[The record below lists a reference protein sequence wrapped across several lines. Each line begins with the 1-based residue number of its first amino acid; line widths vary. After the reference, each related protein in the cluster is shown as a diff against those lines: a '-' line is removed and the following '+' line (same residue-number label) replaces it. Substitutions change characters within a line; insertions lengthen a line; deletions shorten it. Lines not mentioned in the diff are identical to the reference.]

1 MLPTSMEPLTTLQEK
16 LNVMAALA
24 FVGFLAVMT
33 GFSLLILGGETG
45 SKASISHREKPIVGQ
60 AWFMV
65 LVLGFLIMA
74 LDAYMAS

>member
-1 MLPTSMEPLTTLQEK
+1 MGALT
-16 LNVMAALA
+16 

-45 SKASISHREKPIVGQ
+45 SKASFSHRETAIAGQ
-60 AWFMV
+60 AWFVV
-65 LVLGFLIMA
+65 LVLGFLMMA

>member
-1 MLPTSMEPLTTLQEK
+1 MEPLTTLQEK

-45 SKASISHREKPIVGQ
+45 SKANISHRKKPIVGQ
-60 AWFMV
+60 VWIMV
-65 LVLGFLIMA
+65 LVLGFLMMA